1 MMNEGALP
9 AMETTQV
16 FQKGD
21 IQWKQF
27 KVDEST
33 ASSSSPPKP
42 LLIFTPTVPG
52 AYPVILFCHGFFVP
66 NTFYSDLLTHI
77 VSHGFILVAPQLF
90 CKGLPMLEP
99 SEVKFAGKV
108 ADWVAEGLQPL
119 LPENVEANLEKV
131 VVSGHSKGG
140 KTAFCVALG
149 YAKTKL
155 KISALVGIDPVA
167 GTSKY
172 CETHPHILKGV
183 AGSFNLNMPVAVIG
197 SGLGPEKA
205 NCCTPPCAPDGVNH
219 KEFFKECKAPCANFV
234 VAKYGHMDMLDDETE
249 GVIGTLVAKCVC
261 KNGSGPR
268 DLMRRTIGGLVVAFL
283 RAQLNDQWKDFDA
296 VLGNHNLAPTQLDNV
311 VYIPA

>member
-1 MMNEGALP
+1 
-9 AMETTQV
+9 
-16 FQKGD
+16 
-21 IQWKQF
+21 
-27 KVDEST
+27 
-33 ASSSSPPKP
+33 
-42 LLIFTPTVPG
+42 
-52 AYPVILFCHGFFVP
+52 
-66 NTFYSDLLTHI
+66 
-77 VSHGFILVAPQLF
+77 
-90 CKGLPMLEP
+90 MLEP

-296 VLGNHNLAPTQLDNV
+296 VLGNHSLAPTQLDNV